1 MTPERWPLQWAAV
14 LVDLDGTL
22 VDSEPL
28 WADAA
33 RDIALAHGAPWSTH
47 DGHAIVG
54 WGIPAIADL
63 VQERGVP
70 LSQDAVVD
78 ALHDA
83 VGARLAEHIPWRD
96 GALELLGAVR
106 STGRPCGLVTMS
118 YRRLA
123 ELVVAAAPDGV
134 FDVVVAGDDVSRAK
148 PAPDAYVV
156 AARALGVDPRA
167 CVVVEDSP
175 PGVTS
180 ALTAGAHV
188 FAVDPAQRVTA
199 HPRVREATL
208 TEVTELLGL
217 A

>member
-1 MTPERWPLQWAAV
+1 MTPERWPQQWAAV

-28 WADAA
+28 WAAAA
-33 RDIALAHGAPWSTH
+33 RDIAMAHGAPWSTH

-63 VQERGVP
+63 LLERGVT
-70 LSQDAVVD
+70 LDQGAVVD

-83 VGARLAEHIPWRD
+83 VGARLAERIPWRD
-96 GALELLGAVR
+96 GAVELLDAVR
-106 STGRPCGLVTMS
+106 SSGRPCGLVTMS

-134 FDVVVAGDDVSRAK
+134 FGVVVAGDDVSRAK
-148 PAPDAYVV
+148 PAPDAYRA
-156 AARALGVDPRA
+156 AARALGVDPHA
-167 CVVVEDSP
+167 CVVVEDSA

-180 ALTAGAHV
+180 ALTAGAHIV
-188 FAVDPAQRVTA
+188 AVDPTQPVTA
-199 HPRVREATL
+199 HPRVRAAAL
-208 TEVTELLGL
+208 PEVRELLGL